1 MGNLAKEIYKCS
13 HLEGE
18 FKLRSG
24 KTSKEYFDKYRFE
37 ANPQILREISK
48 RMKELIPEAID
59 FLAGLEMG
67 GIPLAT
73 AISLVSNHDV
83 LFVRKQAKEYGT
95 CKVAEGKDFSGKKIC
110 IIEDVVTTGGQI
122 VKSVQELRNQGGI
135 VEDVICVIQ
144 REEDATAR
152 LEKEGLRL
160 KALFR
165 MDELKKSMIDS

>member
-1 MGNLAKEIYKCS
+1 MDNLAREIFKCA

-24 KTSKEYFDKYRFE
+24 QTSKEYFDKYMFE
-37 ANPQILREISK
+37 AKPDILHEIAK
-48 RMKELIPEAID
+48 RMKELVPEGID

-67 GIPLAT
+67 GIPLVT
-73 AISLVSNHDV
+73 SISLVSNHDV

-95 CKVAEGKDFSGKKIC
+95 CKVAEGKEFSGKKIC

-144 REEDATAR
+144 REEGATAS
-152 LEKEGLRL
+152 LEKEGLNL
-160 KALFR
+160 KALFS
-165 MDELKKSMIDS
+165 MDEIKKSMMEG

>member
-1 MGNLAKEIYKCS
+1 MDNLAKEIYNCS

-18 FKLRSG
+18 FALRSG
-24 KTSKEYFDKYRFE
+24 QISREYFDKYMFE
-37 ANPQILREISK
+37 SQPNILREIGK
-48 RMKELIPEAID
+48 RLKELVPEETD

-95 CKVAEGKDFSGKKIC
+95 CKIAEGKDFLGKKIC

-122 VKSVQELRNQGGI
+122 VKSAQELRNQGGI

-144 REEDATAR
+144 RDEDATTR
-152 LEKEGLRL
+152 LEKEGLKLR
-160 KALFR
+160 ALFS
-165 MDELKKSMIDS
+165 MDDLKKSIE

>member
-1 MGNLAKEIYKCS
+1 MDNLAKEIYNCS

-18 FKLRSG
+18 FTLRSG
-24 KTSKEYFDKYRFE
+24 QISREYFDKYMFE
-37 ANPQILREISK
+37 SQPNILREIGK
-48 RMKELIPEAID
+48 RLKELVPEETD

-95 CKVAEGKDFSGKKIC
+95 CKIAEGKDFFGKKIC

-144 REEDATAR
+144 RDEDATTR
-152 LEKEGLRL
+152 LEKEGLKLR
-160 KALFR
+160 ALFS
-165 MDELKKSMIDS
+165 MGDLKKGIE